1 MKTIWFF
8 GDSNT
13 EIYNP
18 QYQWTR
24 DYINWKGYTPKHWT
38 ELLSERLELP
48 YKNLGVGG
56 CDNYT
61 IFDLLINSLDSIKDN
76 DIVVIGWSTPIR
88 GRIVNLDANKW
99 FTIVPWGEPNL
110 KCISNQSIWELVS
123 LRDSELYIDEVLGW
137 QKLIK
142 KALVN
147 NKVIFWSSFVEFYD
161 KGIVD
166 SKYWSD
172 KTHMLSIK
180 DETNGDVMDNH
191 FSETGC
197 KIVSDAMYD
206 CIYIPKSK
214 LI

>member
-18 QYQWTR
+18 QYKWTR
-24 DYINWKGYTPKHWT
+24 DYIDWKGYTPKHWT
-38 ELLSERLELP
+38 EVLSEKLEIP

-61 IFDLLINSLDSIKDN
+61 IFDSLINNLDSIKDD
-76 DIVVIGWSTPIR
+76 DIIVIGWSTPIR
-88 GRIVNLDANKW
+88 GRIVNLDVNKW
-99 FTIVPWGEPNL
+99 FTIVPMGEPNL

-123 LRDSELYIDEVLGW
+123 LRDSELYINEVLGW

-147 NKVIFWSSFVEFYD
+147 NKVIFWSVFIEFYN

-166 SKYWSD
+166 SKYWSH
-172 KTHMLSIK
+172 KRLSIK
-180 DETNGDVMDNH
+180 DETNGDVIDNH

-206 CIYIPKSK
+206 YIKYQNR